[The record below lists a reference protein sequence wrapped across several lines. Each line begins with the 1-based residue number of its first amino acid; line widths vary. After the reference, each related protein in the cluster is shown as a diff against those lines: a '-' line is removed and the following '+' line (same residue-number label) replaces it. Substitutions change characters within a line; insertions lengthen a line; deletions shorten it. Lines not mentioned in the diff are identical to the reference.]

1 MTRIHAEIVLG
12 STAVLLVLLWVLWKT
27 NAPAV
32 VQRSGQVLLAAMVA
46 QGIVGYTQF
55 FTHLP
60 AVLVGIHVFGASM
73 VWSTVLWFHHGLSEH
88 RPESADSAGPSD
100 QPAERRRELTRS
112 APGLG
117 SGLGSGSALR
127 EPV

>member
-1 MTRIHAEIVLG
+1 VVLA
-12 STAVLLVLLWVLWKT
+12 SAALLLVLLWVLWRA

-32 VQRSGQVLLAAMVA
+32 VQRSGQVLLAVMVA
-46 QGIVGYTQF
+46 QGFIGYTQF

-73 VWSTVLWFHHGLSEH
+73 VWATVLWFHHGLSEH
-88 RPESADSAGPSD
+88 QPESAEPSGRRD
-100 QPAERRRELTRS
+100 DPADRRFVVTRS
-112 APGLG
+112 AP
-117 SGLGSGSALR
+117 APAPTPTLR